1 MSSDNKIL
9 FGQVDAS
16 MDTDVESVASSLD
29 VPERIDINPDNV
41 EHGLAKLVL
50 TLVEVIRQLI
60 EKQALR
66 RLEGGSLTDEEIEKL
81 GESLALLENKMQEL
95 KGVFN
100 LSDEDLNLDLGPLG
114 KLL

>member
-1 MSSDNKIL
+1 
-9 FGQVDAS
+9 